1 MALPGGGTTLTPET
15 YNSGSCNYRA
25 CLGPA
30 GLQLVAPDGTS
41 TRQQGEP
48 PVCLD
53 SPSRPARGPSDRATG
68 CWDRGPGDRAV
79 AGSPRT
85 RLPGQAVLCPSHA
98 CALKFSGT
106 VPHFVLC
113 WGKQEAVIGKVLVQM
128 SLCTSLPPK
137 QQQPPRTPKDVEK
150 RVRRRWRQKPSF
162 SFPGRAADSFSS
174 WQPSSSAFP
183 SRSSR
188 SWWPAPGKHSH
199 SLL

>member
-1 MALPGGGTTLTPET
+1 MALPSLLKPIIRDLATTGLASGLLASSLWLLMAQVLANRESLLCARTVRADLPGAPAIGPLGAGT
-15 YNSGSCNYRA
+15 G
-25 CLGPA
+25 
-30 GLQLVAPDGTS
+30 
-41 TRQQGEP
+41 
-48 PVCLD
+48 
-53 SPSRPARGPSDRATG
+53 
-68 CWDRGPGDRAV
+68 GPGDRAV